1 VRSYRI
7 DSVVIFIRDIDIDI
21 DIDIDNAHASLH
33 GQGLVVP

>member
-21 DIDIDNAHASLH
+21 DIDNAHASLH
-33 GQGLVVP
+33 GQGLVAP